1 MTNRGPQTATK
12 QKPKSKEIKKRDNK
26 KCYEKRKIENPDKQR
41 EYLLTYYKNKYGYGL
56 VNEMVKSMGVEMTID
71 TLKKN
76 RKNLKTQAI
85 ENPLLRIRIT
95 ELH

>member
-1 MTNRGPQTATK
+1 MTNQNKANI
-12 QKPKSKEIKKRDNK
+12 PKSRPKTKDVRQRDNK
-26 KCYEKRKIENPDKQR
+26 KCYEKRKVENPDKQR

-76 RKNLKTQAI
+76 RKNLKPLSS
-85 ENPLLRIRIT
+85 ENPLLKISIN
-95 ELH
+95 